1 MLVEVLTFEGC
12 PHAGPAIDLAQRIVD
27 ESAVPAH
34 VRVVDVRAADAER
47 LRFVG
52 SPSVRVDGRDV
63 EPGAD
68 TRRAY
73 GHSCRRYM
81 THDGIGPLP
90 DAALVASCARCGRPD
105 ARTNNDMTVPGR
117 WIATRTSHS
126 WHS

>member
-68 TRRAY
+68 PRRAY

-90 DAALVASCARCGRPD
+90 DAAWLRAALGAAGPTPE
-105 ARTNNDMTVPGR
+105 RTT
-117 WIATRTSHS
+117 T
-126 WHS
+126 